1 MVGNH
6 YARKPAHVPLALSE
20 RDTEALKQIRAEYA
34 SAGILLGEDSRNVD
48 KARSRIIQQANPH
61 AQRLSADV
69 FRKVL
74 YGISGRSGRNAGF
87 TMPKDALERA
97 CARQSLGPDGVI
109 PATYMALVSHIAAAC
124 HVIDDLVY
132 PRR

>member
-6 YARKPAHVPLALSE
+6 YARRPAPLPLTLSE
-20 RDTEALKQIRAEYA
+20 SDTEALKKIRAEYA
-34 SAGILLGEDSRNVD
+34 SAGTLLGEDSRNVD

-61 AQRLSADV
+61 AQRLAPDV

-74 YGISGRSGRNAGF
+74 YDISGRCSRNAGF

-97 CARQSLGPDGVI
+97 CARQSLGPDGLI

-124 HVIDDLVY
+124 HVIDELVY
-132 PRR
+132 VRR